1 MIRFALYDRGRGLS
15 KRLPRRADAAQES
28 QKIRPNE

>member
-15 KRLPRRADAAQES
+15 KHFALRADAAQES
-28 QKIRPNE
+28 QKTHPNE